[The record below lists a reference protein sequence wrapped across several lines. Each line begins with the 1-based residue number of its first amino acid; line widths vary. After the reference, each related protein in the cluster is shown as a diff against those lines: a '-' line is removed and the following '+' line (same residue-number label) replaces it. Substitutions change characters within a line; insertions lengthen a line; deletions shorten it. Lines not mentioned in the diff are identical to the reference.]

1 MSLLTAHNLSKFYGG
16 DEVFSDI
23 ALEVPQKA
31 RITLVG
37 PNGAG
42 KTTLI
47 NLLAGIDLP
56 TQGDI
61 HIAKNTRI
69 AYLPQRPELVGSHS
83 LWEEQLGAVSHLLD
97 MEVRLHQ
104 LTEWMSDPDKADSAL
119 EEYTAL
125 QMEFER
131 LGGYNYE
138 THIKMVL
145 SGVGFDE
152 DDYDAPLTQLSGGQK
167 TRALLARL
175 LLEEPDLLILDEPTN
190 HLDIYAVEWLEN
202 FLKGFPG
209 AVLAV
214 SHDRYFVDNMATT
227 IWELEFRN
235 LETYRGNYTHYLQQR
250 EERRELLQK
259 RFEEQQAFISK
270 EMDYIRK
277 HMGSR
282 WTAQAKGRLK
292 KLETMKKRGKIIDH
306 APKNRKA
313 MNLNIQT
320 NLRSGDKVLMTKD
333 LQVGYDAA
341 LTTVPNRVVYRGDVV
356 AIIGPNGAG
365 KTTLLKTLIGDLPP
379 LAGESRLGANVQIG
393 YFAQAHELLNPNNT
407 IVEEIRAI
415 KDMPIGEARNYLGRF
430 LFSGDDVFRPI
441 DTLSGGER
449 GRVALAKLALQGANL
464 LLLDEPTNHLD
475 IDSQEILQA
484 VLTDFGGTILL
495 VSHDRYLID
504 ALATQIWAI
513 ESDEL
518 NVFEGTYQEYVTA
531 RNQKRLE
538 SEQAK
543 NNHHAIT
550 QQPITREKKQ
560 GLNPHERRIRLAEL
574 EATIESLEADL
585 DSLTQAIAEAS
596 EGGDSDAVRDLGEQY
611 TTTQQELESTMDE
624 WEQLAE

>member
-1 MSLLTAHNLSKFYGG
+1 M
-16 DEVFSDI
+16 
-23 ALEVPQKA
+23 
-31 RITLVG
+31 
-37 PNGAG
+37 
-42 KTTLI
+42 
-47 NLLAGIDLP
+47 
-56 TQGDI
+56 
-61 HIAKNTRI
+61 
-69 AYLPQRPELVGSHS
+69 
-83 LWEEQLGAVSHLLD
+83 
-97 MEVRLHQ
+97 
-104 LTEWMSDPDKADSAL
+104 
-119 EEYTAL
+119 
-125 QMEFER
+125 
-131 LGGYNYE
+131 
-138 THIKMVL
+138 
-145 SGVGFDE
+145 
-152 DDYDAPLTQLSGGQK
+152 
-167 TRALLARL
+167 LARL

-313 MNLNIQT
+313 MNLTIQT
-320 NLRSGDKVLMTKD
+320 DLRSGDKVLITED
-333 LQVGYDAA
+333 LQVGYDEV

-365 KTTLLKTLIGDLPP
+365 KTTLLKTLIGDLTP

-393 YFAQAHELLNPNNT
+393 YFAQAHELLNPKNT

-430 LFSGDDVFRPI
+430 LFSGEDVFRPI

-484 VLTDFGGTILL
+484 VLTEFGGTILL

-513 ESDEL
+513 EGEQL
-518 NVFEGTYQEYVTA
+518 NVFEGTYQEYITA

-538 SEQAK
+538 AEQAK
-543 NNHHAIT
+543 NNHHAT
-550 QQPITREKKQ
+550 HLQPITREKKQ
-560 GLNPHERRIRLAEL
+560 GLNPHELKQRLGEL
-574 EATIESLEADL
+574 ETTIESLEADL
-585 DSLTQAIAEAS
+585 DSLTEAIASAS
-596 EGGDSDAVRDLGEQY
+596 EAGDSDAVRDLGEQY
-611 TTTQQELESTMDE
+611 TTIQQELEATMGE